1 MIDLIENIDNR
12 QFVQKLFL
20 ELSKLPFGNLPK
32 IELELVILHSI
43 IEANGGYEKLN
54 EITPSL
60 QRNLKLSQTK
70 FKNKILEAQ
79 LRFDN
84 REFSVPAYLRNQ
96 IIEKDISE
104 LIIDDK
110 YLSVYISNPLH
121 LDIIK
126 TYFDSNEILNDTS
139 FNKNV
144 VNIQTKGLL
153 KILVN
158 ILNQDQLRKI
168 ESHLKSHNELKNK
181 SFSLIGNVK
190 IDSLFSTEISI
201 DPLKSVSKLLDF
213 VKNTLNLK

>member
-1 MIDLIENIDNR
+1 M
-12 QFVQKLFL
+12 
-20 ELSKLPFGNLPK
+20 
-32 IELELVILHSI
+32 
-43 IEANGGYEKLN
+43 
-54 EITPSL
+54 
-60 QRNLKLSQTK
+60 
-70 FKNKILEAQ
+70 
-79 LRFDN
+79 
-84 REFSVPAYLRNQ
+84 
-96 IIEKDISE
+96 
-104 LIIDDK
+104 
-110 YLSVYISNPLH
+110 H